1 MSDWMGRLPCFVKKK
16 AFCMLVIPGSHDS
29 GAFWFNLPLGYAHD
43 QAFIDYV
50 RRFKCMLVKNIFK
63 RWGLTQNLT
72 IVEQLEN
79 GIRFFDL
86 RLELALDE
94 RCFAQPEIEQ
104 DPNDPVRKSCFIVH
118 GLYGTDWLKLVH
130 QIVSFL
136 AIHTKEVIILNASH
150 TYRMDDQHFRRFF
163 LHPLERVASRSQIG
177 LCSTKMDL
185 RTITLEELLYNNF
198 RIIVVGPKDQ
208 DVDDICFRSAAIQ
221 NKWPR
226 KNNAADILTFLKAEI
241 HAPITP
247 GFRVLQGVI
256 TPKLSDVIR
265 NFRNSLRVLFS
276 MPLRGLIKEWLA
288 GLDEEEAGLMNI
300 IITDQVDTEF
310 CRLAYYL
317 NVADCPDH
325 PLDDQRNPHLDT
337 NPLVN
342 DIPKDI
348 IPPPRLQLIDTKNG
362 IAPSAR
368 RYSEPEFLIEEI
380 FDDELSTSSDAPKK
394 PNRASVMIQQIEM
407 VPADQLEG
415 RCSSPVSPVPPP
427 KPRRHTQRIPFVMEV
442 EPIPDDVL
450 PCQSIPRGPMSRP
463 TGTPVRIALPVTAE
477 ELRLAALGE
486 YPPYGSEF
494 FYRDVNKKEG
504 SVAEEPIVEEPVD
517 TIIES
522 PQELAL
528 PAPTPSLSDAEE
540 CEASVD
546 ESSPLICT
554 EVEHM
559 VENLV
564 INSTMDAMDNLAGRF
579 QKHSE

>member
-16 AFCMLVIPGSHDS
+16 AFCMLAIPGSHDS

-50 RRFKCMLVKNIFK
+50 RRFKCMLIKNIFK

-94 RCFAQPEIEQ
+94 RCFA
-104 DPNDPVRKSCFIVH
+104 SCFIVH

-136 AIHTKEVIILNASH
+136 AIHTEEVIILNASH

-163 LHPLERVASRSQIG
+163 LHPLKRVASRFQIG
-177 LCSTKMDL
+177 LCSTKVDL
-185 RTITLEELLYNNF
+185 RTITLEELLCNNF

-208 DVDDICFRSAAIQ
+208 DVDDICFRAAAIQ

-247 GFRVLQGVI
+247 GLRVLQGVI

-265 NFRNSLRVLFS
+265 NFRNSLRTMFS

-325 PLDDQRNPHLDT
+325 SLDDQRNPHLDT
-337 NPLVN
+337 NPVVN
-342 DIPKDI
+342 DIPKGI
-348 IPPPRLQLIDTKNG
+348 ISSPRLQLIETKNG
-362 IAPSAR
+362 IAPPAR

-394 PNRASVMIQQIEM
+394 PIRASVMIQQIEM
-407 VPADQLEG
+407 VPANQMDG

-442 EPIPDDVL
+442 EPIPDDVM
-450 PCQSIPRGPMSRP
+450 PCRSITRGPMSRP

-486 YPPYGSEF
+486 YPPYGTGF
-494 FYRDVNKKEG
+494 FYRVVSKKEG
-504 SVAEEPIVEEPVD
+504 SITEGSIFED
-517 TIIES
+517 TIVDG

-528 PAPTPSLSDAEE
+528 PASTTSLSYAEE
-540 CEASVD
+540 CEASAD
-546 ESSPLICT
+546 ESSPLIST
-554 EVEHM
+554 EIEHM

-564 INSTMDAMDNLAGRF
+564 INSTLDAMDNLAGRF
-579 QKHSE
+579 QKYSE